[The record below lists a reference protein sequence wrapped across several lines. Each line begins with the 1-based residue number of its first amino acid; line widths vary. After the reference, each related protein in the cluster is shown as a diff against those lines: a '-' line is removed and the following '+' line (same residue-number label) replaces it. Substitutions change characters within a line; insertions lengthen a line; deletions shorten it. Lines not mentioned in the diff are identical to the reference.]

1 MDNPE
6 GAGFLWW
13 LQESGFG
20 VWVAESTWAYP
31 IILTLHTVGLALLVG
46 TTAFVDLRVLGV
58 GSGVPIGP
66 LRTLSPVRWLG
77 LSVNVLSGAA
87 LFVAAA
93 AEKGAQTI
101 FYVKL
106 SLIALAL
113 LTDGRLR
120 HLIFPGPIGD
130 RAGRS
135 ATGPA
140 LIAGDPP
147 ITVEARGFAAASLLL
162 WAGAIAA
169 GRLMAYV

>member
-1 MDNPE
+1 
-6 GAGFLWW
+6 
-13 LQESGFG
+13 
-20 VWVAESTWAYP
+20 
-31 IILTLHTVGLALLVG
+31 VG

-58 GSGVPIGP
+58 GWDVPIGP
-66 LRTLSPVRWLG
+66 LKRLSPIRWTG
-77 LSVNVLSGAA
+77 LTINVITGLA

-120 HLIFPGPIGD
+120 RLIFGSPRGD
-130 RAGRS
+130 LG
-135 ATGPA
+135 
-140 LIAGDPP
+140 GDPS
-147 ITVEARGFAAASLLL
+147 ITVEARAFATASLLL

-169 GRLMAYV
+169 GRLMAYQ